1 MAALE
6 SAREQQA
13 AQRGLVALMLQDLA
27 GTWTSLNP
35 GRLGQTLPK
44 WIAAVA
50 AILDRYGDAAGALG
64 LDYYEAERDA
74 ARVAGRAP
82 TPEIRTPERAQ
93 VESSLRWA
101 TKGLWDDHVL
111 EPDPEFD
118 RLWQQILDEEAA
130 ADLAGLDE
138 EDLADIGDDL
148 LDQPDEP
155 AEPAVQRLSPAADR
169 LAKARTQVDGV
180 ATRLVTDVGRGAVL
194 DAVAEDRKAVG
205 VARIA
210 APNACA
216 FCRTMTLRGAVYK
229 NEQTAGRR
237 ANAKFTKGSGEFKY
251 HNHCRCW
258 TAPLFEG
265 EEWEPQPE
273 VAKWQEQ
280 YDRAKAM
287 RGDTL
292 KNFYRILRAG
302 E

>member
-1 MAALE
+1 VATLETAA
-6 SAREQQA
+6 EQQA
-13 AQRGLVALMLQDLA
+13 AQRGLVALMLKDLA
-27 GTWTSLNP
+27 GTWSTLNP

-50 AILDRYGDAAGALG
+50 AVLDRYGDAAGALG

-74 ARVAGRAP
+74 AGVPGRAP
-82 TPEIRTPERAQ
+82 SPEIRSPERAQ

-111 EPDPEFD
+111 ERDPEFD
-118 RLWQQILDEEAA
+118 RMWQQILDEEAA
-130 ADLAGLDE
+130 ADLASLDE

-148 LDQPDEP
+148 LDEQ
-155 AEPAVQRLSPAADR
+155 AEPVEHRLSPAADR
-169 LAKARTQVDGV
+169 LAKTRTKVDGI
-180 ATRLVTDVGRGAVL
+180 AARLVTDVGRGAVV
-194 DAVAEDRKAVG
+194 DAVAGDRKAVG
-205 VARIA
+205 IARVA

-237 ANAKFTKGSGEFKY
+237 ANAKFTGGSGEFKY